1 MARPINAPK
10 SSKTQTPA
18 KDAMMVLLKTS
29 LYTPCVLT
37 AILFMFQ
44 KIPKEEKS
52 VV

>member
-37 AILFMFQ
+37 AIFMFQ